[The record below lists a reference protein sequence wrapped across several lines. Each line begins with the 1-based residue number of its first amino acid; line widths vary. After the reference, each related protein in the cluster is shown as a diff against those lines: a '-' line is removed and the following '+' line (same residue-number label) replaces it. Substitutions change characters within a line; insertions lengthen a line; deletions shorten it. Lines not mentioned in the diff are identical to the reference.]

1 MAVELVAQTE
11 FHTVVHLVDTRHDVV
26 DEGHAVIVV
35 AVAHQLVEEVGLEER
50 DASLQAGG

>member
-1 MAVELVAQTE
+1 MK
-11 FHTVVHLVDTRHDVV
+11 VDVLLGLQWG